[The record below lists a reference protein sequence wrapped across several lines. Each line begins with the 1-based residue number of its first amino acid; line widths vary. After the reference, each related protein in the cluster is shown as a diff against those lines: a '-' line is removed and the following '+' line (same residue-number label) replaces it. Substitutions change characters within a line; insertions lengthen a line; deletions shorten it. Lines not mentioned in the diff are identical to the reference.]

1 MFGLQAPGG
10 FHEMTG
16 RDIHWKSGSREI
28 SIQLEES
35 GGHGVL
41 QLDGRTIPF
50 TIHDRDATGG
60 WIESE
65 GKNQRFYVHRNRDEV
80 VVWIGGRAH
89 RLVRIQKGQTSDET
103 ASAGSGEIRALMP
116 GKILRIDVSTGQPV
130 TEKQPLVIMTSMKME
145 TTLAA
150 PRAGTVSAVKCQVG
164 QIVEMGEL
172 LVIVE

>member
-1 MFGLQAPGG
+1 
-10 FHEMTG
+10 MTG
-16 RDIHWKSGSREI
+16 REVHWKSGSREI
-28 SIQLEES
+28 AVQLEES

-41 QLDGRTIPF
+41 QLDGHTIPF

-60 WIESE
+60 WIEIE
-65 GKNQRFYVHRNRDEV
+65 GKNQLFCVHRNRNEV
-80 VVWIGGRAH
+80 VVWIGGRAY
-89 RLVRIQKGQTSDET
+89 RLVRIQKGRTSDET

-116 GKILRIDVSTGQPV
+116 GKIVRIDVSAGQPV
-130 TEKQPLVIMTSMKME
+130 AEKQSLVIMESMKME

-150 PRAGTVSAVKCQVG
+150 PHPGTVSAVKCQVG